1 VKQYRS
7 HLLVVCVLAL
17 VLLSGAHRALQ
28 NAIDDLRFGWFPRQ
42 ASGDIVLVAID
53 AFSIERIGVWPWPRA
68 LHAQLI
74 GQLEGAGAGD
84 ILLDIDFSS
93 PSSQASDRAFV
104 DALQKAGGSVVL
116 PAFGQVSASRGKRTV
131 HVNRPLPEFAANA

>member
-28 NAIDDLRFGWFPRQ
+28 NAINDLRFGWFPRQ

-53 AFSIERIGVWPWPRA
+53 AFSIERIGVWPWPRCMR
-68 LHAQLI
+68 
-74 GQLEGAGAGD
+74 
-84 ILLDIDFSS
+84 S
-93 PSSQASDRAFV
+93 
-104 DALQKAGGSVVL
+104 
-116 PAFGQVSASRGKRTV
+116 
-131 HVNRPLPEFAANA
+131 